1 VVFRG
6 AAGGEHLNFGFMA
19 IFTHLFPKIAFVL
32 IMVQNSANLPMA
44 LAAFTLIQ
52 SAAKNLRFNLNS
64 VFQQTGDLASQLS
77 NLRAIYAVSEIQNQ
91 VIDGAKKLQNSREG
105 ISLEFKW
112 VLAAT
117 SSNAPSLDPRDVSFK
132 YPGSKS
138 YALQRVSFR
147 VQQGQLCVRE
157 YPTFER
163 IVSFPT
169 RSS

>member
-19 IFTHLFPKIAFVL
+19 ICTHLFPKIAFVL

-64 VFQQTGDLASQLS
+64 IFQQTGDLASQLS

-112 VLAAT
+112 VLPAT
-117 SSNAPSLDPRDVSFK
+117 YDRMLLHWIQGTYRSNILEARVMHCRVCHSESSKVNYV
-132 YPGSKS
+132 
-138 YALQRVSFR
+138 
-147 VQQGQLCVRE
+147 
-157 YPTFER
+157 
-163 IVSFPT
+163 
-169 RSS
+169 